1 MTIPWEDSAASER
14 VLALKIGAVGS
25 KEGFEA
31 SRREVVSYLSSES
44 ESGCSSSH
52 CSKIPRSSCS
62 VLKRRMPW
70 PRSLILGLR
79 IHHSRSTDS
88 LLLFREKLSCSSY
101 ASKIASSRNS
111 A

>member
-1 MTIPWEDSAASER
+1 MTIPLEASATSER
-14 VLALKIGAVGS
+14 LLAFKIGAVGS
-25 KEGFEA
+25 KDGFDV
-31 SRREVVSYLSSES
+31 SGREVVSCSSSES
-44 ESGCSSSH
+44 ESGNSFSH
-52 CSKIPRSSCS
+52 CSNMSRNSCS

-79 IHHSRSTDS
+79 IHHPRSTGS

-101 ASKIASSRNS
+101 ASNIASSRNS